1 MTSKTPRIIVIGAGV
16 GGLTT
21 AALLAHDG
29 YDVTV
34 FEAQTYPGGSA
45 STFTHKGYQFESGA
59 TVAGGFQPDGPHAI
73 LGDLLSIDWPVHLHD
88 PAWVVH
94 LPDRSI
100 AFTQDY
106 SDVLHHFPNTVGFW
120 RQQRRI
126 ADLAWSMAAAGLPW
140 PPRDVHELAQLA
152 RVGLKHLPGALEIAP
167 LALTNV
173 HNWLRWHGQHKDAAF
188 VRFLD
193 ATLLI
198 SAQTTTPHVNALYG
212 ATAIDLP
219 RQGVYHVEGG
229 IGGIAETLVEKLD
242 ELGAKIYYRMFVT
255 RIAVENGRVTGVYT
269 KKGRRS
275 QQETFYPADFVIA
288 NATPWSLESLLAEDT
303 PRSLKQEVS
312 RREATQG
319 AFVLH
324 LGIHAD
330 RIPPHI
336 PDHHQIVRQMHGP
349 MGEGQTLFVSMS
361 PSWDTGRAPAGMRA
375 VTVSTHTRVDRWWQ
389 LLGEDDVRYQQ
400 AKYELADEII
410 QAIDTAIPGFA
421 SSVELMLPGTPVTY
435 EFYTLRQQGMV
446 GGFPQTSL
454 FRARGPRTG
463 LPNLRLVGDSIFPGQ
478 STAGVTL
485 GALRVASDAK
495 RHLPR
500 PHASAR
506 RSPRHTTIEKET
518 VP

>member
-1 MTSKTPRIIVIGAGV
+1 MTPRIIVIGAGI

-21 AALLAHDG
+21 AALLAKDG

-59 TVAGGFQPDGPHAI
+59 TVVGGFQPDGPHAI
-73 LGDLLSIDWPVHLHD
+73 VGDLLGIDWPVHLHD

-100 AFTQDY
+100 AFTKDY
-106 SDVLHHFPNTVGFW
+106 SDVLEQFPQSASFW

-140 PPRDVHELAQLA
+140 PPRDAHELMQLA
-152 RVGLKHLPGALEIAP
+152 RVGLSHLPGALEIAP

-173 HNWLRWHGQHKDAAF
+173 RNWLRWHGQHQDPAF

-193 ATLLI
+193 STLLI
-198 SAQTTTPHVNALYG
+198 SAQTTTPYVNALYG

-229 IGGIAETLVEKLD
+229 IGGIAETLVKKLD
-242 ELGAKIYYRMFVT
+242 ELGGKIHYRMHVT
-255 RIAVENGRVTGVYT
+255 RIAVENGHVTGVYA

-275 QQETFYPADFVIA
+275 QHETFFPSDFVIA
-288 NATPWSLESLLAEDT
+288 NATPWSLEGLLGEDA
-303 PRSLKQEVS
+303 PVSLKREMS

-330 RIPPHI
+330 RISPDI
-336 PDHHQIVRQMHGP
+336 PDHHQIVRNMHGP

-361 PSWDTGRAPAGMRA
+361 PSWDTGRAPTGMRA
-375 VTVSTHTRVDRWWQ
+375 VTVSTHTRVERWWQ
-389 LLGEDDVRYQQ
+389 LLRDDDARYQQ
-400 AKYELADEII
+400 EKHDLAEEII
-410 QAIDTAIPGFA
+410 QAINVFIPGFA
-421 SSVELMLPGTPVTY
+421 SSIELMMPGTPVTY

-454 FRARGPRTG
+454 FKARGPRTG

-485 GALRVASDAK
+485 GALRVASDV
-495 RHLPR
+495 RRRLPR
-500 PHASAR
+500 PQVAVRKDHSR
-506 RSPRHTTIEKET
+506 QRTLEKET
-518 VP
+518 VS